1 MRTQR
6 SDYLSSKLT
15 SHTQYIHNF
24 MSSAQHNDNN
34 RDDDVEEVNY
44 IVYIYVQL
52 FIRSAGRLLKTLAP
66 LICWSAVGLISE
78 IKIKCLFID
87 TCVIFP

>member
-52 FIRSAGRLLKTLAP
+52 FISSAGRVSKTL
-66 LICWSAVGLISE
+66 ISWSAVGLILE